1 MAKGAWVAEPETTIT
16 EDDDLLASI
25 RASGELGPF
34 RVADRAGESAC
45 GRREHNEDRWR
56 VDRDAFV
63 VADGMGGHAGG
74 ALAAQVA
81 VDIIHRELPT
91 TEPGAIEPLMSEA
104 NSAVKRAGAA
114 EGFDRLGTTVVA
126 LVNRRTHVDVLSCGD
141 SRVYRFRSGSVDQL
155 TQDHTVRNELRAAG
169 VSEAEAVAANV
180 RLDAL
185 TAFVGMRNRTAPS
198 FRFES
203 WSVNAGDRFLLCS
216 DGVHGVLSETELA
229 RHLASTTCA
238 DAAGALIDAALVE
251 GIDNATAVVVSFAAE
266 ELR

>member
-1 MAKGAWVAEPETTIT
+1 MAEPESTIT
-16 EDDDLLASI
+16 EDDDLIASI

-34 RVADRAGESAC
+34 RVADWAGESAC

-56 VDRDAFV
+56 AASDTFV

-74 ALAAQVA
+74 ALAAQVS
-81 VDIIHRELPT
+81 VDVIHHGLPT
-91 TEPGAIEPLMSEA
+91 VEQAAIESLMSDA
-104 NSAVKRAGAA
+104 NGAVKRAGAA
-114 EGFDRLGTTVVA
+114 EGFDRLGAAVVA

-141 SRVYRFRSGSVDQL
+141 SRVYRLRGGVVDQL

-203 WSVNAGDRFLLCS
+203 LSINVGDRFLLCS
-216 DGVHGVLSETELA
+216 DGVHGTLSERELA
-229 RHLASTTCA
+229 RHLARPTCA
-238 DAAGALIDAALVE
+238 DAASSLIDAALVD
-251 GIDNATAVVVSFAAE
+251 GIDNATVVVVSFAAE
-266 ELR
+266 ETT